1 MALSRKLRHLRIL
14 AAKIIIA
21 TRVHTHSKEA
31 ANAASFFCAN
41 KDRVHHSNPGLISC
55 LANFGMG
62 EYFGDIVDAI
72 IL

>member
-1 MALSRKLRHLRIL
+1 MALSRKLRRLRIL
-14 AAKIIIA
+14 AVKIIA
-21 TRVHTHSKEA
+21 TPLESTLTPEA
-31 ANAASFFCAN
+31 ANAASCFCAN